1 MPSEA
6 TQKLVV
12 AQDTDVNPTLSI
24 PSGKS
29 QMPRYLRTLPLV
41 STAMQK
47 PGEAQDTSGNETPAL
62 SPMIWSIEVGA
73 DQLVPLYV
81 EAFPPEST
89 AMQKV
94 PVGHETAFSD
104 LPGSMFFLVQ
114 LVPS

>member
-1 MPSEA
+1 MPSAA

-29 QMPRYLRTLPLV
+29 QSPRYLRTLPFV

-47 PGEAQDTSGNETPAL
+47 PGEEQDTAGKATPSL

-81 EAFPPEST
+81 EAYPPEST
-89 AMQKV
+89 AIQKV
-94 PVGHETAFSD
+94 PVGHETAVSD
-104 LPGSMFFLVQ
+104 LPESTFFVVQ